1 MIFFILL
8 VLQLLL
14 LLNCKARWSVFLP
27 SLMGFQILWQEE
39 RIFKHEGGVK
49 EAWIVYEKTKLGIK
63 AAAVKKLLPDFSVS
77 AYLRVYN
84 LKYTNFLSLRDTWSV
99 IASAVIAV
107 DASGKQGKIKT
118 KTKNL
123 LKKLCHL
130 LDPCRGLNWLNI
142 RDRERNFCGDY
153 REGCMNK

>member
-1 MIFFILL
+1 
-8 VLQLLL
+8 
-14 LLNCKARWSVFLP
+14 
-27 SLMGFQILWQEE
+27 MGFQILWQEE

-118 KTKNL
+118 K
-123 LKKLCHL
+123 KKTPQKTLSLIGPLSRLELAEHS
-130 LDPCRGLNWLNI
+130 R
-142 RDRERNFCGDY
+142 
-153 REGCMNK
+153 